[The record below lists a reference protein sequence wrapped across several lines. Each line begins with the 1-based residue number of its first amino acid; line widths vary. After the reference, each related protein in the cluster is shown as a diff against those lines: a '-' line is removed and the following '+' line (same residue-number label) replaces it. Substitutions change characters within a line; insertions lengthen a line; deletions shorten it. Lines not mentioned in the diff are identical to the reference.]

1 MSRPTRIELDRTAKK
16 LTVAFDT
23 GEVFEYTCEF
33 LRVHSQSAE
42 VVGHRPEDYVLQ
54 VGKEKVGC
62 DALTPVGNYG
72 IKIHFDDGH
81 DTGIYTWERLYE
93 LGRHYGHYWNEYLKQ
108 LKAAGHERQENR

>member
-1 MSRPTRIELDRTAKK
+1 MIPTRIELDRTAKK

-93 LGRHYGHYWNEYLKQ
+93 LGRHYGYYWNEYLKQ
-108 LKAAGHERQENR
+108 LKAAGHERKENR

>member
-1 MSRPTRIELDRTAKK
+1 MIPTRIELDRAAKK

-42 VVGHRPEDYVLQ
+42 VVGHGPEDYVLQ
-54 VGKEKVGC
+54 VGKENVGC
-62 DALTPVGNYG
+62 DALTPVGSYG

-108 LKAAGHERQENR
+108 LKAAGHERKENR